1 MPEPTFYTYDQWI
14 LLNPDLLSAER
25 EDRRQCH
32 SCNGTGIYTCPVC
45 DSDVNCPDCNGT
57 GYISSVDSK
66 QEYRRQ
72 LALDESK
79 WKKYLRENQ

>member
-14 LLNPDLLSAER
+14 VLNPDLLSSER
-25 EDRRQCH
+25 EDRRQCD
-32 SCNGTGIYTCPVC
+32 SCDGTGTYICPRC
-45 DSDVNCPDCNGT
+45 ESDVDCPDCNGT

-72 LALDESK
+72 RALDESK
-79 WKKYLRENQ
+79 WKQYLRENQ